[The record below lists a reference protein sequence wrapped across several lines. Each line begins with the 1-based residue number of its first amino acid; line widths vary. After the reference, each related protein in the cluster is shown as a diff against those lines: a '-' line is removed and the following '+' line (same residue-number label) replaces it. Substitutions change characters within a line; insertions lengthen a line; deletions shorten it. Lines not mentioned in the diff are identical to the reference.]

1 MRGDVHRLKAPLGVM
16 GREQNGPRFAVVVQS
31 DDLFV
36 STLIVVPTS
45 TSAMPM
51 THRAEVTVQG
61 RKTQALAE
69 QVMAIDPARLGDRV
83 GRLSLIDMSA
93 VDDALRLTMA
103 LH

>member
-1 MRGDVHRLKAPLGVM
+1 M
-16 GREQNGPRFAVVVQS
+16 GREQDGSRYAVVVQS

-45 TSAMPM
+45 ASALGM

-61 RKTQALAE
+61 RTTHALAE
-69 QVMAIDPARLGDRV
+69 QVMAVDPARLGDRV
-83 GRLSLIDMSA
+83 GRLSLGEMTA
-93 VDDALRLTMA
+93 VDEALRLTMA

>member
-1 MRGDVHRLKAPLGVM
+1 MRGDVHRLKAPKGVM
-16 GREQNGPRFAVVVQS
+16 GREQSGPRFAVVVQS

-45 TSAMPM
+45 ASAVGM
-51 THRAEVTVQG
+51 THRAKVTIQG
-61 RKTQALAE
+61 KATHALAE

-83 GRLSLIDMSA
+83 GRLSMIEMMA

-103 LH
+103 LN